1 MIDQD
6 RLHELM
12 VQHVPFNQLL
22 GIRVEAVL
30 SDSVEVVLPECPNLL
45 NHVGTLHATAQF
57 GLAEAASGS
66 MIVSA
71 FADLLQTDF
80 VPLAVEATVKYRRP
94 AIGTLKATVS
104 LPQEQQS
111 AIRTRLVQSG
121 RARIPLS
128 VRVLTS
134 QNIAVMELEITWM
147 VLKQRGGNER
157 S

>member
-1 MIDQD
+1 MIDQH

-22 GIRVEAVL
+22 GIRVEAVR
-30 SDSVEVVLPECPNLL
+30 SDGVEVALPERPNLL

-71 FADLLQTDF
+71 FADLLQADF

-94 AIGTLKATVS
+94 AQGPLQATVS
-104 LPQEQQS
+104 LTQEQQS
-111 AIRTRLVQSG
+111 AIRTRLAQSG
-121 RARIPLS
+121 RVRIPLT
-128 VRVLTS
+128 VRVSTS
-134 QNIAVMELEITWM
+134 QNITVMELEITWM
-147 VLKQRGGNER
+147 VLKQRGGHAH

>member
-1 MIDQD
+1 MIDRD
-6 RLHELM
+6 HLDELM

-22 GIRVEAVL
+22 GIRVEAVHP
-30 SDSVEVVLPECPNLL
+30 DSVEVVLPERPNLL

-71 FADLLQTDF
+71 FADLLQTGF
-80 VPLAVEATVKYRRP
+80 VPLTVGATARYRRP
-94 AIGTLKATVS
+94 AQGTLKATVS

-111 AIRTRLVQSG
+111 TIRAQLGQSG
-121 RARIPLS
+121 RARIPLT
-128 VRVLTS
+128 VRVSTS
-134 QNIAVMELEITWM
+134 QDITVMELEITWM
-147 VLKQRGGNER
+147 MLKQRTENAP